1 MFNSKEFITV
11 SGNIRV
17 RPTRGSAGNLDVPLS
32 LLHVRVQSKHKLGVW
47 RDLGDTTTDF
57 NGHFSVTSNERERDR
72 RFRIDVRMKSEDLS
86 VRGPVLADWDTLLEQ
101 PDVRGDDLE
110 NVVLIYGAKSAS
122 SADATDSLDDAKE
135 RERAELWGIARG
147 VLKMLDDLGKPFVGR
162 LIRPYRLEIVS
173 PPILNED
180 HGVGERQGV
189 LSYAGPA
196 SRNVHIQPGESRHN
210 IIHEIMHVWA
220 YDHTRAL
227 VGGQAGMIP
236 GDLSGRTTHELQEW
250 VSTAFHEGFAEFAAN
265 QIESL
270 APGAVPPLPKSR
282 AGLAALPIRSVA
294 EMLKNDTSWESILT
308 TLVTRNLH
316 TFDFGTADDGGSLRI
331 RPNGLREADGI
342 SPSTTF
348 QGILGCFAA
357 AEKVGV
363 EHRLSRSDMTDL
375 STFVH
380 RVTSIARG
388 LMLGREEGLL
398 RVLDPA
404 ETIEPRELFAT

>member
-1 MFNSKEFITV
+1 MSMFKSKDFITV

-17 RPTRGSAGNLDVPLS
+17 RPTRGATGTPDVPLS

-47 RDLGDTTTDF
+47 RDLGDTITDF
-57 NGHFSVTSNERERDR
+57 SGHFSVTSNERERDR
-72 RFRIDVRMKSEDLS
+72 RFRIDVRMKNEDLS

-101 PDVRGDDLE
+101 PEVRGDDLE

-122 SADATDSLDDAKE
+122 STDATGSLDDAKE
-135 RERAELWGIARG
+135 RERAEIWAIARD
-147 VLKMLDDLGKPFVGR
+147 VLKTLDELGKPFSAR

-173 PPILNED
+173 PPIIDED
-180 HGVGERQGV
+180 HGIGARRGV
-189 LSYAGPA
+189 ASYAGPA
-196 SRNVHIQPGESRHN
+196 SRNVHIQTGESRHN
-210 IIHEIMHVWA
+210 IIHEIMHIWA
-220 YDHTRAL
+220 YDHTRPLA
-227 VGGQAGMIP
+227 GGQAGMIP
-236 GDLSGRTTHELQEW
+236 SDVKTTHELQERA
-250 VSTAFHEGFAEFAAN
+250 STAFHEGFAEFAAK
-265 QIESL
+265 QIEAL
-270 APGAVPPLPKSR
+270 APGAAPPLPRSR

-316 TFDFGTADDGGSLRI
+316 TFDFGTADDKGSPHI
-331 RPNGLREADGI
+331 RANGLSEADGV

-357 AEKVGV
+357 AENVGI
-363 EHRLSRSDMTDL
+363 EHRLSRSDMSDL

-380 RVTSIARG
+380 RVASIARG
-388 LMLGREEGLL
+388 LMLGREAGLL

-404 ETIEPRELFAT
+404 ETIEPRELFTT